1 MAEDR
6 SKEKQATKREIQIK
20 IRPKERAMERSCR
33 KMNKRQETR
42 WK

>member
-6 SKEKQATKREIQIK
+6 SEEKQATRREIPITT

-33 KMNKRQETR
+33 KMNKKQETR
-42 WK
+42 